1 MLPKVAT
8 KEHQMDWNDVWQVLP
23 TVATILLG
31 ILAFWLNSQKDVEVA
46 KRKIG
51 EIIGDVIAN
60 AIENAKGQMALVT
73 DEMLLEE
80 AGWMYDSLAELLP
93 EKIEALVRTLY
104 SKQDFCQLVLKA
116 WRNHQSRSMIV
127 DGTIEASP
135 YGGTHPPA

>member
-135 YGGTHPPA
+135 

>member
-1 MLPKVAT
+1 
-8 KEHQMDWNDVWQVLP
+8 
-23 TVATILLG
+23 
-31 ILAFWLNSQKDVEVA
+31 
-46 KRKIG
+46 
-51 EIIGDVIAN
+51 
-60 AIENAKGQMALVT
+60 MALVT

-127 DGTIEASP
+127 GGTIEASP
-135 YGGTHPPA
+135 